1 MTRPPLQKRTL
12 ALLAL
17 TLPLAALFAYV
28 ALRSGPLAPVP
39 VVLATVEER
48 PLSPALFGIGTI
60 EARYTYRIGPTFAG
74 RVKRLDV
81 HVGDM
86 VKAGQ
91 VLGVMDPVDLDER
104 VRASEAGLKA
114 AGARLEEAKQAGNL
128 ERARLKKEGLS
139 KETEIVSAALED
151 AKKAIGDAKAKIRME
166 KESASKALKDMTE
179 EMGRSIAEKAL
190 GRSL

>member
-1 MTRPPLQKRTL
+1 MASIELDITFFIQAGLFLSLVYILNTLVFRPIKK
-12 ALLAL
+12 
-17 TLPLAALFAYV
+17 V
-28 ALRSGPLAPVP
+28 M
-39 VVLATVEER
+39 EER
-48 PLSPALFGIGTI
+48 DEKIGNDLG
-60 EARYTYRIGPTFAG
+60 EARSMEDQIEEKLADYR
-74 RVKRLDV
+74 
-81 HVGDM
+81 
-86 VKAGQ
+86 
-91 VLGVMDPVDLDER
+91 
-104 VRASEAGLKA
+104 
-114 AGARLEEAKQAGNL
+114 ARLEEAKQAGNL